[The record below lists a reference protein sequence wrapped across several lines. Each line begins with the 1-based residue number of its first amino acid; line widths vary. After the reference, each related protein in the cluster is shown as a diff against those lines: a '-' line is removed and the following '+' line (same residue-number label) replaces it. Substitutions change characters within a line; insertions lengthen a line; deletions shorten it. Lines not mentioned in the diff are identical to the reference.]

1 MLVVYDSK
9 TGNVR
14 RFVRKL
20 NVRSLQIEDAMLTQE
35 PFVLVT
41 YTTGF
46 GQVPDRVAAFL
57 RANGAYLQ
65 GVAASGNRN
74 WGSGFALSADKIA
87 QEYRVP
93 VLAKF
98 ELAGTQRDVQ
108 QFMMGVD
115 KVAAY

>member
-1 MLVVYDSK
+1 MLVLYDSK

-14 RFVRKL
+14 RFIRKL
-20 NVRSLQIEDAMLTQE
+20 NVRALQIEDDMLASE

-46 GQVPDRVAAFL
+46 GQVPERVASFL
-57 RANGAYLQ
+57 RANGAYMQ

-87 QEYRVP
+87 AEYQVP
-93 VLAKF
+93 ILAKF

-108 QFMMGVD
+108 QFMRGVD
-115 KVAAY
+115 EVAAY

>member
-14 RFVRKL
+14 RFIRKL
-20 NVRSLQIEDAMLTQE
+20 SVRSLQIEEAMIAQE

-46 GQVPDRVAAFL
+46 GQVPERVASFL
-57 RANGAYLQ
+57 RDNGDYLQ

-74 WGSGFALSADKIA
+74 WGTGFALSADKIA
-87 QEYRVP
+87 AEYKVP
-93 VLAKF
+93 ILAKF

-115 KVAAY
+115 EVAAY